1 MTCSGSVSVGS
12 TGTPASATI
21 AFVSILFWTA
31 PSVLAGGPTQII
43 PASAT
48 SAANS
53 GSSASRPSPG
63 WMAFTPAR
71 LAAAMIRSPR
81 RYVDS
86 AVPPDRCTA

>member
-1 MTCSGSVSVGS
+1 VTCSKSVSVGS
-12 TGTPASATI
+12 TGTPASATM
-21 AFVSILFWTA
+21 AFVSILLCTV

-43 PASAT
+43 PAPAT
-48 SAANS
+48 SAANP

-86 AVPPDRCTA
+86 GVPPDRWTA